1 MKLRGYSKITIKN
14 YLEKNNFFLNF
25 IKKPPK
31 KVTEQDIKKYIGHLM
46 DQNKKP
52 STISL
57 HISALK
63 FFYENILKK
72 KFTEIRPPK
81 QERKIP
87 VVLSKDE
94 VKRLISS
101 TNKEKHMLL
110 IEFLYS
116 SGLRVS
122 EAVNLKVDN
131 LNLNEKIGK
140 VIAGK
145 GKKDRLII
153 LSISLVEHLKPY
165 LQNRKQNSDYVFPG
179 LFAGE
184 HLSVRMAQRIVSD
197 AAKRAGIK
205 KRVFCHALRSS
216 FATHLL
222 EAGTDI
228 RVIQEL
234 LGHVSIATTQRYT
247 KVSTEMLKKVKSP
260 LDAL

>member
-1 MKLRGYSKITIKN
+1 MKLRGYSKLTIKS
-14 YLEKNNFFLNF
+14 YLEKNRFFLNF
-25 IKKPPK
+25 IKKDPK
-31 KVTEQDIKKYIGHLM
+31 KISEQDIKKYIGHLM
-46 DQNKKP
+46 DQEKKP
-52 STISL
+52 TTISL

-72 KFTEIRPPK
+72 KFTEIRSPK
-81 QERKIP
+81 QDKKIP
-87 VVLSKDE
+87 HVLTKDE
-94 VKRLISS
+94 VKRLISA
-101 TNKEKHMLL
+101 TKKDKHKLL

-145 GKKDRLII
+145 GRKDRLII
-153 LSISLVEHLKPY
+153 LSTSLIEHLKNY
-165 LQNRKQNSDYVFPG
+165 LQNRKKDSDYVFPG

-197 AAKRAGIK
+197 AAKRAEIK
-205 KRVFCHALRSS
+205 KRVYCHALRSS

-234 LGHVSIATTQRYT
+234 LGHASLSTTQHYL
-247 KVSTEMLKKVKSP
+247 KVSTAMLKKVKSP
-260 LDAL
+260 LDNL